1 MQKKLNQ
8 YLGLIAFSHTV
19 FAMPFAFVGFFIGAR
34 RLLYTSESATDE
46 LSFQTILTPTLGKQ
60 FLLVV
65 GCMVFARSAAM
76 AFNRYL
82 DRSYDA
88 HNPRTAGR
96 EIPSGRISPQGA
108 LLFTIGNAVM
118 FMACSFFINRLCF
131 YLSPV
136 ALLVVL
142 GYSYTKRFT
151 PLCHLVLGM
160 GLALAPLGAFI
171 AVTGHVGVL
180 PLLFSLLVLCWV
192 AGFDIIYSLQDE
204 EFDRSQQLLS
214 IPVWLGK
221 RKALKLAKVLHAVC
235 VLLLLLAGW
244 WGDFGLLYGVGSILF
259 TAMLWYQHSLVRP
272 DDLRRVN
279 LAFMTANG
287 LASVFFALFLIA
299 DLFIA

>member
-34 RLLYTSESATDE
+34 RVLYTSESATDE
-46 LSFQTILTPTLGKQ
+46 LPLQTILTPTMGKQ
-60 FLLVV
+60 FLLVL

-88 HNPRTAGR
+88 RNPRTAGR

-171 AVTGHVGVL
+171 AVTGHFGVL

-221 RKALKLAKVLHAVC
+221 RKALQLVKVLHAVC